1 MARTQPKLVFLTFT
15 HYRIIT
21 YFFLLF
27 PYLFDPNENIAGKI
41 LDDKEK
47 KLATTLS
54 IKIFSFSLRII
65 FSEIIIQFLL
75 KFSEYAK
82 YPS

>member
-47 KLATTLS
+47 KLLHY
-54 IKIFSFSLRII
+54 
-65 FSEIIIQFLL
+65 QL
-75 KFSEYAK
+75 KFFLFLCG
-82 YPS
+82 